1 MTNKTTLIEQIK
13 KTEEE
18 LAKLRAELEQVEHQ
32 GDWFVPKEGDEYF
45 TVTES
50 PIEFYTGAHVA
61 SEDFFILKLRTR
73 KAAERYTLACNII
86 DEYRQKV
93 GHTEI
98 ENGKAQWGLNV
109 EDGMSLCLTNG
120 TKMGCVGAVISNDK
134 KHLKSVVD
142 TIGEQRL
149 IWAWRVYLHHDDGTV
164 CPAVGV

>member
-18 LAKLRAELEQVEHQ
+18 LAKLRAELEPVEQQ
-32 GDWFVPKEGDEYF
+32 GDWFVPQKGNKYF
-45 TVTES
+45 RVWENKDGVSTEQFHATDDCS
-50 PIEFYTGAHVA
+50 
-61 SEDFFILKLRTR
+61 ILKLRTR
-73 KAAERYTLACNII
+73 EAAERYALACTII

-98 ENGKAQWGLNV
+98 VNDEAQWGLNV